1 MKIFNPWVKI
11 PEHLKHSD
19 FGLALWHAH
28 TLYYLLETAFI
39 KIEAFLLV
47 LQINSTNP
55 KNFISPKTINA
66 GWSLSFVI
74 YCQMSQVFFY
84 FRWAYIKCGQYY
96 VKCNGGCKYMSPI
109 QTAKR
114 HVNGKLFS
122 IIKFSKSGFLVT
134 QRKPQFFMWIEFTI
148 WDYFFLNSRL
158 FDFCHDF
165 CYSIFRK
172 LKTLTAK
179 TKL

>member
-1 MKIFNPWVKI
+1 MR
-11 PEHLKHSD
+11 L
-19 FGLALWHAH
+19 
-28 TLYYLLETAFI
+28 
-39 KIEAFLLV
+39 

-55 KNFISPKTINA
+55 KNFISPKTINV

-74 YCQMSQVFFY
+74 YCQMSQVFSY
-84 FRWAYIKCGQYY
+84 FRWAYIKCGQCY
-96 VKCNGGCKYMSPI
+96 VKRNGGCKYMSPI

-165 CYSIFRK
+165 WFLLLYFQKIKNTNCQN
-172 LKTLTAK
+172 KTI
-179 TKL
+179 TKNQNTVCLINTF